1 MAKRAGKEERLATTP
16 VRARRVFRARRPAER
31 ISGRVVAEQAVT
43 IRVKG
48 VGEFTLL
55 CTPLDLEALAAGF
68 AHSEGM
74 IESANDILGISRD
87 ERQPDLVE
95 LEVANPDGIT
105 GRRNMLVSSSCG
117 LCGIRLIERTLWNTP
132 PVPSSLRLSAELLI
146 RMPDRLA
153 DEQRIYRR
161 TRGAHA
167 AGIFNDRGDFLAF
180 AEDIGRHNAL
190 DKVIG
195 KCLLARRPP
204 RGLGVVLTSRA
215 SFEMVAKAGRA
226 GLELIAAVSA
236 PSSLAVETARTL
248 NITLCGSVQRGKAD
262 LFTHPRRVVT
272 AGRPSSR

>member
-1 MAKRAGKEERLATTP
+1 
-16 VRARRVFRARRPAER
+16 
-31 ISGRVVAEQAVT
+31 VVTEAAVT
-43 IRVKG
+43 VRVQE

-74 IESANDILGISRD
+74 IASVDDILSVSRNR
-87 ERQPDLVE
+87 RQPDLVE
-95 LEVANPDGIT
+95 VRLTDPSGVA

-117 LCGIRLIERTLWNTP
+117 LCGVRLIERTLWNTP
-132 PVPSSLRLSAELLI
+132 PVPKSLRVTPELLI
-146 RMPDRLA
+146 GMPDKLG
-153 DEQRIYRR
+153 EKQRIYRN

-167 AGIFNDRGDFLAF
+167 AGIFDDSGEIVAF

-195 KCLLARRPP
+195 KRLLDGRPT
-204 RGLGVVLTSRA
+204 RGLGVTLTSRA

-226 GLELIAAVSA
+226 GLEIIAAVSA

-248 NITLCGSVQRGKAD
+248 NITLCASVQRGKAD
-262 LFTHPRRVVT
+262 AFTHPGRVAP
-272 AGRPSSR
+272 AGRRSPR

>member
-1 MAKRAGKEERLATTP
+1 VAKSANKDEKLSTSP
-16 VRARRVFRARRPAER
+16 VRARRVFPTRRPTER
-31 ISGRVVAEQAVT
+31 IYGRVVAEQAVT

-74 IESANDILGISRD
+74 IESANDILRISRD

-95 LEVANPDGIT
+95 LEVANPDGIA

-117 LCGIRLIERTLWNTP
+117 LCGVRLIERTLWNTP
-132 PVPSSLRLSAELLI
+132 PVPKSLRLSAELLI
-146 RMPDRLA
+146 RMPDRLV
-153 DEQRIYRR
+153 DEQRIYRQ

-167 AGIFNDRGDFLAF
+167 AGIFDDRGDFLAF

-195 KCLLARRPP
+195 KCLLGRRPP

-262 LFTHPRRVVT
+262 LFTHPRRVVV